1 MASVEEETSLDDKY
15 RAPALEKGLDI
26 IELLSEYAHGL
37 SQVEIAKALGRSPN
51 EIYRMLTVL
60 VRRGYIVKSQ
70 GERYELSMKLFVV
83 AQRHPPLRRLIDQAL
98 PLMRE
103 ATLQVQQSAHMGVY
117 QRGEFIISAVVE
129 SPMNW
134 GLAMRVGAVVGLYNT
149 ATGRI
154 LAAFS
159 SQQRLEEMLE
169 HHKPVPGEPLMERK
183 AFEQILARIREQGYE
198 EMPSGTTLG
207 VTNLAFPI
215 FSHGG
220 EAIAALTCPYLSRI
234 DELPCPSIEAVKTIF
249 AEVARKLSFN

>member
-1 MASVEEETSLDDKY
+1 MASFELDNANDDKY

-26 IELLSEYAHGL
+26 IELLSDHSQGL

-83 AQRHPPLRRLIDQAL
+83 AHRHPPLRRLVEQAT

-103 ATLQVQQSAHMGVY
+103 ATLQAQQSAHMGVY
-117 QRGEFIISAVVE
+117 DRGEFIINAVVE
-129 SPMNW
+129 SPVAW

-149 ATGRI
+149 GTGRI

-159 SQQRLEEMLE
+159 SLERLNDMIAQ
-169 HHKPVPGEPLMERK
+169 HKRVPGEPTMDRE
-183 AFEQILARIREQGYE
+183 AFETVLERIRQQGYE

-215 FSHGG
+215 FGYDG
-220 EAIAALTCPYLSRI
+220 EAIATLSCPYLMRI
-234 DELPCPSIEAVKTIF
+234 DELPCPSMEEVKAIF
-249 AEVARKLSFN
+249 AEVARKLSFS